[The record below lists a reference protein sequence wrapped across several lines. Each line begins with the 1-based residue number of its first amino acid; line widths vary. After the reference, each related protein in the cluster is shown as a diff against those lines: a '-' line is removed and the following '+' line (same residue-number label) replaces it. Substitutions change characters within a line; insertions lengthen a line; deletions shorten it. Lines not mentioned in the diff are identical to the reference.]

1 VVADGQGLPLSCR
14 LASASPAEI
23 TLLEDALDHLKAR
36 RPWGLKLIADRA
48 YDSDPHRKRLKRNG
62 FDLIVLHRKGR
73 VRPKTQDGRE
83 LRRYKHRWKIERTF
97 AWFGSFRRLLVR
109 HEHHLHLYHAFF
121 MIAYIMLTMCRLTF
135 WNRF

>member
-1 VVADGQGLPLSCR
+1 MVVADGQGLPLSCR

-62 FDLIVLHRKGR
+62 FDLIVPHRKGR
-73 VRPKTQDGRE
+73 VQPKTQDGRK

-109 HEHHLHLYHAFF
+109 HEHHLTIYHAFF
-121 MIAYIMLTMCRLTF
+121 IIACIMLTMRRMTF
-135 WNRF
+135 